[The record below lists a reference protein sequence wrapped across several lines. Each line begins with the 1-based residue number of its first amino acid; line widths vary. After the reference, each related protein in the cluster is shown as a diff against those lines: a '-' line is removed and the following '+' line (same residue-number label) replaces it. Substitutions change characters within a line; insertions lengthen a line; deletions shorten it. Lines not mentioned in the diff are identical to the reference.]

1 MSENAKG
8 MPAGIVMT
16 QVQLDADRAAA
27 IIAGLRRAT
36 PPESIQYLAKKVR
49 IEPNKKPQALAVAYV
64 DSAYIEERLD
74 RVVGPLSW
82 QMDVKQAGEIT
93 VVGIGI
99 KNPRTGEWLW
109 KWDTG
114 QEPDDEGEP
123 EDVRRSMFKGNI
135 STGFKRAGY
144 RWGIA
149 RDVLEIRPFY
159 TACKLNDQKKWCGWD
174 GRPKPVRP
182 IREPVVPEGQTPE
195 SLKKEAAEASDTL
208 YGPGDTNAPH

>member
-1 MSENAKG
+1 MPESEKG
-8 MPAGIVMT
+8 TPAGIVLT
-16 QVQLDADRAAA
+16 VDELARGRAAA
-27 IIAGLRRAT
+27 IIAGLRKGT

-49 IEPNKKPQALAVAYV
+49 IEPNKKPQALAIAYV

-82 QMDVKQAGEIT
+82 QMDVKQAGDIT

-99 KNPRTGEWLW
+99 KNPITGEWLW

-114 QEPDDEGEP
+114 QEPDDENEP
-123 EDVRRSMFKGNI
+123 DDVRRSMFKGNI

-149 RDVLEIRPFY
+149 RDVCEIHPFY
-159 TACKLNDQKKWCGWD
+159 TKCKVNDQNKWIGWD
-174 GRPKPVRP
+174 GRPEPVRP
-182 IREPVVPEGQTPE
+182 IREELVPEGQTPAA
-195 SLKKEAAEASDTL
+195 LKKEAKEASDALFGTEDAN
-208 YGPGDTNAPH
+208 GPR

>member
-1 MSENAKG
+1 MTENAKG
-8 MPAGIVMT
+8 TPAGIVLT
-16 QVQLDADRAAA
+16 VDQLARGRAGA
-27 IIAGLRRAT
+27 IIAGLRRGT

-74 RVVGPLSW
+74 LVVGPLSW
-82 QMDVKQAGEIT
+82 QMDVKTCGDIT

-99 KNPRTGEWLW
+99 KNPITGEWLW

-114 QEPDDEGEP
+114 QSTFDENEPAE
-123 EDVRRSMFKGNI
+123 VRKSMFKGNI

-159 TACKLNDQKKWCGWD
+159 TKCKVNEQNKWTGWD
-174 GRPKPVRP
+174 GRPEPVRP
-182 IREPVVPEGQTPE
+182 IRQQLVPEGQSPE
-195 SLKKEAAEASDTL
+195 DLRKEAAEASDTL
-208 YGPGDTNAPH
+208 FGTEATNGSH

>member
-1 MSENAKG
+1 MTENAKG
-8 MPAGIVMT
+8 TPAGIVLT
-16 QVQLDADRAAA
+16 VDELARGRAAA
-27 IIAGLRRAT
+27 IIAGLRKGT

-49 IEPNKKPQALAVAYV
+49 IEPNKKPQALAIAYV

-82 QMDVKQAGEIT
+82 QMDVKNCGEIT

-99 KNPRTGEWLW
+99 KNPITGEWLW

-114 QEPDDEGEP
+114 QSTLDENDP
-123 EDVRRSMFKGNI
+123 VDVRKSVLKGNI

-159 TACKLNDQKKWCGWD
+159 TKCKVNDQNKWTGWD
-174 GRPKPVRP
+174 GRPEPVRP
-182 IREPVVPEGQTPE
+182 IREQVAPEGETRE
-195 SLKKEAAEASDTL
+195 ALKAGAKEASDTL
-208 YGPGDTNAPH
+208 FGTEDANASH